1 MNPTHR
7 IALYLDVENLIHA
20 RRVAGDWA
28 GAARDLLSL
37 IHALSARGTI
47 VGKIACCD
55 EDAARHLAP
64 ALAAVGVRT
73 FIHAGGPD
81 AADLMLMEHVS
92 CAPRSCDTVV
102 IASGD
107 HIFASIAETLRTQ
120 GKHLAAAAVPG
131 SISADL
137 YLAVDEF
144 IPVRDDDMLAVH
156 DDL

>member
-1 MNPTHR
+1 MAASNR
-7 IALYLDVENLIHA
+7 IALYLDVENLIHE
-20 RRVAGDWA
+20 RRAAGDWD

-37 IHALSARGTI
+37 IHAVAARGTI

-55 EDAARHLAP
+55 PDAARHLAP

-73 FIHAGGPD
+73 FIHHGGQD

-92 CAPRSCDTVV
+92 CAPRSCDSVV

-107 HIFASIAETLRTQ
+107 HIFASMAQALRAQ
-120 GKHLAAAAVPG
+120 GKHLTAAAVPG

-137 YLAVDEF
+137 YTAVDEF
-144 IPVRDDDMLAVH
+144 LPVGA
-156 DDL
+156 